1 MNHCKAV
8 FSQNAVDGLL
18 EISDYIALDKPVK
31 AGSFVK
37 ELTTSLKKTL
47 SIFPYSGKVVE
58 NLDLDKEIRIFSHG
72 SYNNYY
78 RVLDGKQTVEVLFIF
93 NASRDIDS
101 LITSL

>member
-1 MNHCKAV
+1 M
-8 FSQNAVDGLL
+8 
-18 EISDYIALDKPVK
+18 
-31 AGSFVK
+31 
-37 ELTTSLKKTL
+37 
-47 SIFPYSGKVVE
+47 E